1 MGTLLQ
7 EMELNSMNELKTKH
21 LAVSS
26 GVMLAAFTASLPLW
40 AAESPLGNQDTAVHQ
55 STPLPENIAGN
66 PVQQNKASTAAPS
79 LPVLFPVEDEWKFT
93 LKNAYIDRNF
103 ERSDLKDTGSWS
115 QSASLFYKSRMI
127 DTPLEIAGLPVKI
140 GADASVQYAVRL
152 SSDKHVADTVL
163 PFDPVTQTQAR
174 DFLKYGATL
183 KLGYDRTL
191 LSLGELWLDLPV
203 TAVDASRQLLTSYW
217 GANLK
222 SQLTDQL
229 NLEIG
234 RITKVSPRNEEDFR
248 KFSFTSNG
256 VTEFSDGLNYI
267 DLRYQ
272 IMPNLKAEY
281 YFGNL
286 ENLYNKHYLGLD
298 HTWKQPEF
306 SVNSR
311 FKYFNA
317 QDTGNNFEIDA
328 QNVGLLETLKIKNHS
343 FGIGYQQIIGE
354 SAYPLP
360 DGFLP
365 ETYFI
370 NWNTTGFFKQDEKS
384 YHFIYG
390 YDFKDHVPGLN
401 TTLKY
406 VYGNDFKTADGRENK
421 ESESNIIVNYAFQQ
435 PALKGVALQYILI
448 NYDVKYGNDFT
459 ENRFFV
465 NYTKKF

>member
-1 MGTLLQ
+1 
-7 EMELNSMNELKTKH
+7 ME
-21 LAVSS
+21 
-26 GVMLAAFTASLPLW
+26 
-40 AAESPLGNQDTAVHQ
+40 
-55 STPLPENIAGN
+55 IY
-66 PVQQNKASTAAPS
+66 
-79 LPVLFPVEDEWKFT
+79 

-248 KFSFTSNG
+248 KFS
-256 VTEFSDGLNYI
+256 
-267 DLRYQ
+267 
-272 IMPNLKAEY
+272 
-281 YFGNL
+281 
-286 ENLYNKHYLGLD
+286 
-298 HTWKQPEF
+298 
-306 SVNSR
+306 
-311 FKYFNA
+311 
-317 QDTGNNFEIDA
+317 
-328 QNVGLLETLKIKNHS
+328 LL
-343 FGIGYQQIIGE
+343 Q
-354 SAYPLP
+354 
-360 DGFLP
+360 
-365 ETYFI
+365 
-370 NWNTTGFFKQDEKS
+370 
-384 YHFIYG
+384 
-390 YDFKDHVPGLN
+390 
-401 TTLKY
+401 
-406 VYGNDFKTADGRENK
+406 TA
-421 ESESNIIVNYAFQQ
+421 
-435 PALKGVALQYILI
+435 
-448 NYDVKYGNDFT
+448 
-459 ENRFFV
+459 
-465 NYTKKF
+465 